1 MQQYADI
8 SLLESHF
15 AVNKYLHTV
24 ASSWILLTLNYVTLT
39 LQHFLFEETDCYGR
53 DVYNSVNLH
62 H

>member
-8 SLLESHF
+8 YLLESHF

-24 ASSWILLTLNYVTLT
+24 ASSLIFLTLT